1 MKAADLERKRTFD
14 PGGHC
19 LLQEITHSTIQCA
32 LYRGNQYSAVE
43 NVYLTEFQLLLC
55 HAGVWVEST
64 VSCHGLYRGI
74 TTAIMRES
82 F

>member
-1 MKAADLERKRTFD
+1 MKADDFEQKPTLD

-19 LLQEITHSTIQCA
+19 LLQETTHSTIQCD

-43 NVYLTEFQLLLC
+43 NVHLTEFQLHLC

-64 VSCHGLYRGI
+64 VSCHGLYKGI
-74 TTAIMRES
+74 TTAIMCES

>member
-1 MKAADLERKRTFD
+1 VKAADLEQKPILD

-19 LLQEITHSTIQCA
+19 LLQETTHSTVQCD

-43 NVYLTEFQLLLC
+43 NVCLTEFQLHLC
-55 HAGVWVEST
+55 HAGGVEST
-64 VSCHGLYRGI
+64 VYCHGLYRGI
-74 TTAIMRES
+74 TTVIMCES